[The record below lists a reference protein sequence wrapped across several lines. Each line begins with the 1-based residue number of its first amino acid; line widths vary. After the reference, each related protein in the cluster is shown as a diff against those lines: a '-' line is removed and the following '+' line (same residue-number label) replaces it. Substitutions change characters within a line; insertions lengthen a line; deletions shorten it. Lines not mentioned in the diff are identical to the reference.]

1 MSTNY
6 SLLFYLKKPKNYVNG
21 PKPIYMRITVDG
33 IPKEVSTGRECD
45 PSKWSSKAN
54 RMKGTTEVVKTMNSY
69 LDTLVSKVGTIHTAM
84 TAAAEE
90 ITAESIKLRYQGK
103 DIKRKQFLDVFREHN
118 MQMEA
123 LLGNGFKP
131 NTLKGYKTSL
141 LHICGYLEKEYRSQD
156 IDTRKIDHAF
166 VAGYEFFLRA
176 TMSCSAVSAAKYMK
190 HLRKIIRICIAH
202 RWITDDPFTF
212 YKIKAKA
219 KEKEFLTDAELRRI
233 EGKLFKIPRLAHVRD
248 IFVFCC
254 YTGLSYADVRKLKWT
269 DIAEGVDG
277 KLWIFTSREKT
288 ETSSNIPLLPK
299 ALEVIERYRT
309 YPPCVAKDMALPVLS
324 NQKMNSYLK
333 EIADLCEITKE
344 LTFHKSRHTFATSV
358 TLANSVP
365 IETVSKM
372 LGHTD
377 IKTTQHYAKLLDNR
391 VAVDME
397 RLERKIE
404 NKPASA
410 NQAKIAERC
419 TPQAFTFIKT
429 DHNGRNIA

>member
-1 MSTNY
+1 
-6 SLLFYLKKPKNYVNG
+6 
-21 PKPIYMRITVDG
+21 MRITVNG
-33 IPKEVSTGRECD
+33 TPKEVSTGRECD
-45 PSKWSSKAN
+45 PSKWNSKAN
-54 RMKGTTEVVKTMNSY
+54 RVKGTTEAVKTMNGY
-69 LDTLVSKVGTIHTAM
+69 LDTLVSKVSTIHTAM

-90 ITAESIKLRYQGK
+90 ITAESIKLKYQGK
-103 DIKRKQFLDVFREHN
+103 DIKRMQFLDVFREHN
-118 MQMEA
+118 IQMEA

-141 LHICGYLEKEYRSQD
+141 SHIEGYLEKEFRLAD

-166 VAGYEFFLRA
+166 VTGYEFFLR
-176 TMSCSAVSAAKYMK
+176 TTIDCSAVSAAKYMK
-190 HLRKIIRICIAH
+190 HLRKIIKICIAH
-202 RWITDDPFTF
+202 RWITDDPFAF

-219 KEKEFLTDAELRRI
+219 KEKEFLTDAELKRI
-233 EGKLFKIPRLAHVRD
+233 EKKEFKIPRLAHVRD

-254 YTGLSYADVRKLKWT
+254 YTGLSYADVKKLKWT
-269 DIAEGVDG
+269 NIAEGVDG

-299 ALEVIERYRT
+299 ALEIIERYRN
-309 YPPCVAKDMALPVLS
+309 YPPCIAKGMVLPVLS

-397 RLERKIE
+397 RLERKIG
-404 NKPASA
+404 NKPVRA
-410 NQAKIAERC
+410 NQGKIAELC
-419 TPQAFTFIKT
+419 TPQTFTFIKT
-429 DHNGRNIA
+429 DHIGRNIAQ

>member
-1 MSTNY
+1 MSINY

-21 PKPIYMRITVDG
+21 PRPIYMRITVDG

-45 PSKWSSKAN
+45 PSKWNSKAN
-54 RMKGTTEVVKTMNSY
+54 RMKGTTEAVKIMNSF
-69 LDTLVSKVGTIHTAM
+69 LDTLVSKVSTIHTAM

-103 DIKRKQFLDVFREHN
+103 DIKQKQFLDVFREHN
-118 MQMEA
+118 IHMEA

-141 LHICGYLEKEYRSQD
+141 SHFEGYLEKEFRLAD

-166 VAGYEFFLRA
+166 VTGYEFFLRS
-176 TMSCSAVSAAKYMK
+176 TMGCSAVSAAKYMK
-190 HLRKIIRICIAH
+190 HLRKIIKICIAH
-202 RWITDDPFTF
+202 RWITDDPFAF

-233 EGKLFKIPRLAHVRD
+233 EEKLFKIPRLAHVRD

-254 YTGLSYADVRKLKWT
+254 YTGLSYADVKKLKWT

-299 ALEVIERYRT
+299 ALEIIERYRD
-309 YPPCVAKDMALPVLS
+309 YPPCVSKDMVLPVLS

-391 VAVDME
+391 VAIDME

-404 NKPASA
+404 SRPLQLKETVVKALCAPKAFSLISVDHRK
-410 NQAKIAERC
+410 QSIA
-419 TPQAFTFIKT
+419 
-429 DHNGRNIA
+429 